1 MAGSNYDGK
10 PEQVT
15 IMAMHYQLAAA
26 ARDGVITIQ
35 FTVREHA
42 MQIIFVILTLAFL
55 FLLGTFLIFYNLR
68 PSNLAEKVGK
78 GSREFYRSY
87 GAYWRNHL
95 LNWHVVDQ
103 QGDASAE
110 LKEVITSWELIDAP
124 YGVATGITMVLYA
137 LSYSLLLWLSKGAI
151 LENTRLLFALWVVF
165 WMGLVFG
172 GSLGYAIGFKRAK
185 QEGHRKVAYADLRQ
199 RYLSDYRSSEFR
211 WLLRL
216 FVTLNVVLLLV
227 LPFLLGLQPPTYSD
241 AWEGVI
247 IVFVLFIVGEA
258 FMTRIALMPRLVV
271 TTDPTVAQRAD
282 DLLRALVIGE
292 IHSKVLQGIGFLL
305 FVQWFL
311 LYRWLLSSPVFV
323 AIQIIITVLWLL
335 CFIPTSL
342 RTRDKGRLGG
352 RITGWPWSRMV
363 SA

>member
-1 MAGSNYDGK
+1 
-10 PEQVT
+10 
-15 IMAMHYQLAAA
+15 
-26 ARDGVITIQ
+26 
-35 FTVREHA
+35 
-42 MQIIFVILTLAFL
+42 MQIAYIILILLAF
-55 FLLGTFLIFYNLR
+55 FLLGTFFIFSNMR
-68 PSNLAEKVGK
+68 PSNLAEEVDK

-87 GAYWRNHL
+87 GAYWRKHL

-103 QGDASAE
+103 QGDASAV

-124 YGVATGITMVLYA
+124 HVVATGITMVLYA
-137 LSYSLLLWLSKGAI
+137 LSYSLLLFLSKGAI

-165 WMGLVFG
+165 CMGLVVG
-172 GSLGYAIGFKRAK
+172 SSLGYAVGFKRAK
-185 QEGHRKVAYADLRQ
+185 QEVHRKVTYADLRQ

-211 WLLRL
+211 WLLGL
-216 FVTLNVVLLLV
+216 FVILNVVLLLV
-227 LPFLLGLQPPTYSD
+227 LPFLLGPQPPAYSD
-241 AWEGVI
+241 AWEEVI
-247 IVFVLFIVGEA
+247 IVLVLFILGEV

-271 TTDPTVAQRAD
+271 TTDPTVAQHAD

-292 IHSKVLQGIGFLL
+292 IHSKVLQGIGALL

-311 LYRWLLSSPVFV
+311 LYRWLFSSPIFV

-335 CFIPTSL
+335 CFIPTGL

>member
-1 MAGSNYDGK
+1 
-10 PEQVT
+10 
-15 IMAMHYQLAAA
+15 
-26 ARDGVITIQ
+26 
-35 FTVREHA
+35 
-42 MQIIFVILTLAFL
+42 MQIVYIILPLAFF
-55 FLLGTFLIFYNLR
+55 FLLGTLFIFYNPR
-68 PSNLAEKVGK
+68 PSNLAEEVDK

-103 QGDASAE
+103 QGDASAV
-110 LKEVITSWELIDAP
+110 LKEVITSWEVIHAP
-124 YGVATGITMVLYA
+124 QRIATGITMVLYA
-137 LSYSLLLWLSKGAI
+137 LSYSLLLFLSKGAI

-165 WMGLVFG
+165 WMGLVAG
-172 GSLGYAIGFKRAK
+172 GSLGYALGFKHAR
-185 QEGHRKVAYADLRQ
+185 QEVHRKVTYADLRQ
-199 RYLSDYRSSEFR
+199 RYLSDYRSSGFR
-211 WLLRL
+211 WLLGL
-216 FVTLNVVLLLV
+216 FVVLNVILLLV
-227 LPFLLGLQPPTYSD
+227 LPFLLGPRSPAYSD
-241 AWEGVI
+241 AWEEVI
-247 IVFVLFIVGEA
+247 IVFVLFILGEV
-258 FMTRIALMPRLVV
+258 FMTGITLMPRLVV

-323 AIQIIITVLWLL
+323 AIQIIITVPWLL
-335 CFIPTSL
+335 CFIPTGL

-352 RITGWPWSRMV
+352 RITGWPWSRVV